1 MRFSFLPVIVLAMP
15 ILEIAGFIVV
25 GKALGLW
32 LTLGLVLFTSFL
44 GLMILR
50 AGGLGMVRDLQNAGK
65 TGEQPAQA
73 MISGGLRVIA
83 GILLFLPG
91 FITDIIGLL
100 LLVPAVR
107 ALMWKALGSRIVVAG
122 AFRGAGARTSSGP
135 SGHPGFRPG
144 PQPDGASKVVDLD
157 EDDFHRDGPN
167 QSPWSPDRD
176 NRDLPK
182 P

>member
-1 MRFSFLPVIVLAMP
+1 MRFSFLPIVILMMP

-50 AGGLGMVRDLQNAGK
+50 SGGLGMVRDLQNAGR

-83 GILLFLPG
+83 AGPTPPNCECPKASTLP
-91 FITDIIGLL
+91 
-100 LLVPAVR
+100 
-107 ALMWKALGSRIVVAG
+107 ALS
-122 AFRGAGARTSSGP
+122 ARNFPSGP
-135 SGHPGFRPG
+135 FRPSETTTT
-144 PQPDGASKVVDLD
+144 Q
-157 EDDFHRDGPN
+157 
-167 QSPWSPDRD
+167 
-176 NRDLPK
+176 
-182 P
+182 